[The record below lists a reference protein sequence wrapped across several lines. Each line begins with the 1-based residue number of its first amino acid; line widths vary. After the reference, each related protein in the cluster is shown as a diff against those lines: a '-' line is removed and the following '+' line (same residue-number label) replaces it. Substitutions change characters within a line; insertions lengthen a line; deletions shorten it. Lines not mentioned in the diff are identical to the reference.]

1 VDVLEFR
8 STCTCFGEHISQ
20 LISIE
25 NRADAKN
32 SPEKMITHKMTIDI
46 DMFGAL
52 MQNIIMSYLNRTPI
66 VTEYIY
72 RARFLKG
79 TDHVV

>member
-1 VDVLEFR
+1 
-8 STCTCFGEHISQ
+8 
-20 LISIE
+20 
-25 NRADAKN
+25 
-32 SPEKMITHKMTIDI
+32 MITHKMTIDI

-72 RARFLKG
+72 IELDF
-79 TDHVV
+79 